1 MLESELESLLM
12 LLPLHLLDTDVLK
25 DRVNN
30 WFMLLW
36 SQNLLG
42 IGHSHHSL
50 GNDVVAVDSDVL
62 KEGVGDVGVSR
73 KALEE
78 LNLLSLGG
86 CFPVEVGLIVG
97 AFHVQL
103 VDFLLEGPNQK
114 VLSLLA
120 HGFDLAGDPLVHLL
134 LPLGGV
140 LALELLGDLADL

>member
-1 MLESELESLLM
+1 M
-12 LLPLHLLDTDVLK
+12 LLPLHLFDTDVLK
-25 DRVNN
+25 DGVNN
-30 WFMLLW
+30 WLMLLW
-36 SQNLLG
+36 SLNLLG
-42 IGHSHHSL
+42 IGHSHDSF
-50 GNDVVAVDSDVL
+50 GNDVVAIDSDVL

-78 LNLLSLGG
+78 LNLLGLGG
-86 CFPVEVGLIVG
+86 GFPVEIGLIVG

-140 LALELLGDLADL
+140 FAFELLGDLADL